1 MDDLIRMLNRERI
14 NRPAAVEV
22 LRRGQLRAF
31 ELKPSE
37 RPAVRTARAPAA
49 IAS

>member
-31 ELKPSE
+31 ELKPLE
-37 RPAVRTARAPAA
+37 RPAVVTARAPAA